1 MLHDLLDR
9 RFVLV
14 TGKGGVGKSTVTAL
28 LARIAVAQGH
38 RTLVCELNTRE
49 RIPELFGHAPVGG
62 KVTEI
67 TKGSTLAEGGGS
79 LWSVNIK
86 PDMAME
92 EYALM
97 KLRFKTLYKIVFDNP
112 LVQSAIRLLP
122 GVNHLTMMGKAF
134 NHEREMKGNTPAW
147 DRIIIDAPA
156 TGHGLTFFQL
166 PKIIR
171 DAVPAGNLHQEADD
185 MWSLLTD
192 PVRTAVHLVSLP
204 EELPVQETLEFHD
217 KLKALGLPLGALFVN
232 MVPPPLLTDAQRA
245 EFATLTTAPA
255 DPALAS
261 IWRTAQMRLSREGLA
276 QQQLKRL
283 AGLSMTPVQLPT
295 IYTDTFDEAAI
306 AALAETACE
315 QLDCERPQWL

>member
-1 MLHDLLDR
+1 MDHGLLDR

-28 LARIAVAQGH
+28 LARIALSQGH

-49 RIPELFGHAPVGG
+49 RIPELFGHEPVGG
-62 KVTEI
+62 TVTEI
-67 TKGSTLAEGGGS
+67 AQHPSGGS
-79 LWSVNIK
+79 LSSVNIK
-86 PDMAME
+86 PEMAME

-134 NHEREMKGNTPAW
+134 NHERETKGDQPAW
-147 DRIIIDAPA
+147 DRIIVDAPA

-192 PVRTAVHLVSLP
+192 PQRTAVHLVCLP

-217 KLKALGLPLGALFVN
+217 KLRALGLPLGALFVN

-245 EFATLTTAPA
+245 EFATLTHAPT

-261 IWRTAQMRLSREGLA
+261 VWQTARVRLSREGLA
-276 QQQLKRL
+276 QSQLKRL
-283 AGLSMTPVQLPT
+283 AGLSMTQVQLPT
-295 IYTDTFDEAAI
+295 IYTDTFGEEAI
-306 AALAETACE
+306 GALAEATCA
-315 QLDCERPQWL
+315 QLDCGVAPCP

>member
-28 LARIAVAQGH
+28 LARICVAQGH

-49 RIPELFGHAPVGG
+49 RIPELFGHAPVGAV
-62 KVTEI
+62 VTQI
-67 TKGSTLAEGGGS
+67 ADGPSDRGG

-86 PDMAME
+86 PEVAME

-97 KLRFKTLYKIVFDNP
+97 KLRFKTLYRLVFDNP
-112 LVQSAIRLLP
+112 LVQSAIRLVP

-134 NHEREMKGNTPAW
+134 NHEREMNGDTPAW

-192 PVRTAVHLVSLP
+192 PKRTAVHLVCLP

-217 KLKALGLPLGALFVN
+217 KLSALGLPLGALFVN

-245 EFATLTTAPA
+245 EFATLTTEPS
-255 DPALAS
+255 DPALAD
-261 IWRTAQMRLSREGLA
+261 IWRTARVRLSREGLA
-276 QQQLKRL
+276 AQQLERL
-283 AGLSMTPVQLPT
+283 ADLSMTQVRLPT
-295 IYTDTFDEAAI
+295 IYTDTFDETAI
-306 AALAETACE
+306 AALADATCE
-315 QLDCERPQWL
+315 QLDCERAKWR

>member
-1 MLHDLLDR
+1 MLPPLLDR

-28 LARIAVAQGH
+28 LARIAAAQGH

-49 RIPELFGHAPVGG
+49 RIPELFGHASVGG
-62 KVTEI
+62 TVTQI
-67 TKGSTLAEGGGS
+67 ASHPSGGEV
-79 LWSVNIK
+79 WSVNIQ
-86 PDMAME
+86 PAMAME

-134 NHEREMKGNTPAW
+134 NHERETNGDRPAW

-192 PVRTAVHLVSLP
+192 PTRTAVHLVCLP
-204 EELPVQETLEFHD
+204 EELPVQETLEFHAR
-217 KLKALGLPLGALFVN
+217 LKALGLPLGALFVN
-232 MVPPPLLTDAQRA
+232 MVPPPLLTEAQQA
-245 EFATLTTAPA
+245 EFAQMLAAPE
-255 DPALAS
+255 DPAMAS
-261 IWRTAQMRLSREGLA
+261 LWQTARVRLSREA
-276 QQQLKRL
+276 MAANQLERL
-283 AGLSMTPVQLPT
+283 AGLKLTQVHLPT
-295 IYTDTFDEAAI
+295 IYTETFDEAAI
-306 AALAETACE
+306 GTLADAACAQLGCE
-315 QLDCERPQWL
+315 AAPWR

>member
-28 LARIAVAQGH
+28 LARIAAAQGH
-38 RTLVCELNTRE
+38 RTLVCELNTHE
-49 RIPELFGHAPVGG
+49 RIPELFGHAAVGG
-62 KVTEI
+62 TVTQI
-67 TKGSTLAEGGGS
+67 TEHPSGGS
-79 LWSVNIK
+79 VWSVNIQ
-86 PDMAME
+86 PAMAME

-97 KLRFKTLYKIVFDNP
+97 KLRFKTLYRIVFDNP
-112 LVQSAIRLLP
+112 LVQSAIGLLP

-134 NHEREMKGNTPAW
+134 NHEREIKNNQPAW
-147 DRIIIDAPA
+147 DRIIVDAPA

-192 PVRTAVHLVSLP
+192 PKRTAVHLVCLP
-204 EELPVQETLEFHD
+204 EELPVQETLEFHA
-217 KLKALGLPLGALFVN
+217 KLAKLGLPLGALFVN
-232 MVPPPLLTDAQRA
+232 MVPPPLLTDAQK
-245 EFATLTTAPA
+245 A
-255 DPALAS
+255 DF
-261 IWRTAQMRLSREGLA
+261 AQMQIAPTDPDMARLWHTARVRLSREA
-276 QQQLKRL
+276 MAMRQLERL
-283 AGLSMTPVQLPT
+283 VDLDLTQVRLPT

-306 AALAETACE
+306 AALAQATCE
-315 QLDCERPQWL
+315 QLGCR